1 MRALACLLTL
11 AALLLPA
18 QSLLAQGGHQGHG
31 APAAAPSPQPGPAA
45 PAAAGLIQV
54 PPERQ
59 RLIGLKTSQAQMV
72 SMEKTIRAT
81 GKVDYDERR
90 LVTVSPKIGGWIEE
104 LYVDFTGRQVKKGEP
119 LLTIFSPD
127 LLAAQEEYLL
137 ALRAR
142 EQLAKSGFAEVRD
155 SGQALAQAAR
165 RRLKLLDISDGQIKA
180 LEQSGQAQR
189 TLTLHAPYG
198 GVVLERQA
206 YKGMSI
212 MPGQALFKLADLSV
226 VWVSADVYE
235 ADLPQVRPGL
245 WAVVSLPNLPEG
257 DMRGKVVYIN
267 PFLDPKT
274 RTGRV
279 RLELANPQGLL
290 KPEMYAQVQIYLDL
304 GERLAI
310 PESALVDTGARQ
322 MVFVAQGEG
331 AFEARE
337 VRAGLRAG
345 EYVEVLGGLKAGER
359 VVTSAGFLID
369 SEARFK
375 EAVSG
380 GGGGGAHAGHGK

>member
-1 MRALACLLTL
+1 MRGLACLLTL
-11 AALLLPA
+11 AALLMPA
-18 QSLLAQGGHQGHG
+18 QLLFAQGGHQGHG
-31 APAAAPSPQPGPAA
+31 APAATPSPKEGQGA
-45 PAAAGLIQV
+45 PAGGAGLIQV

-59 RLIGLKTSQAQMV
+59 RLIGLKTSQAQVM

-81 GKVDYDERR
+81 GKVDYDEKR

-104 LYVDFTGRQVKKGEP
+104 LYVDFTGRAVKKGEP

-137 ALRAR
+137 ALRAQ

-165 RRLKLLDISDGQIKA
+165 RRLKLLDISDEQIKG
-180 LEQSGQAQR
+180 LEQSGQARR

-212 MPGQALFKLADLSV
+212 MPGQALFRLADLSV
-226 VWVSADVYE
+226 VWVYAEVYE

-245 WAVVSLPNLPEG
+245 WAVVSLPNLPG
-257 DMRGKVVYIN
+257 QDMRGKVVYVN
-267 PFLDPKT
+267 PFLDAKT

-279 RLELANPQGLL
+279 RLELPNPQGLL
-290 KPEMYAQVQIYLDL
+290 KPEMYAQVQIHLDL

-322 MVFVAQGEG
+322 VVFVARGDG
-331 AFEARE
+331 AFEARA
-337 VRAGLRAG
+337 VRAGQKAG
-345 EYVEVLGGLKAGER
+345 DYVE
-359 VVTSAGFLID
+359 
-369 SEARFK
+369 
-375 EAVSG
+375 
-380 GGGGGAHAGHGK
+380 